1 MDNDENNFLDGLD
14 YIDAMDES
22 YGPTEQVLSGRS
34 KMSFLE
40 PVQTVPSSRAPGKK
54 SGKKKK

>member
-1 MDNDENNFLDGLD
+1 MVNDENNFLDGLD
-14 YIDAMDES
+14 YIDAADES

-40 PVQTVPSSRAPGKK
+40 PLHTIPSSRALGKK